1 MWGVG
6 DARARRGA
14 AENAGVLPELG
25 GGERRHPKTAW
36 VGWLLAVVVV
46 AACFVLTRRQVEY
59 WRDGVALFERALAVS
74 GENDTIRYNL
84 CVEASRLGRLD
95 EAIGYCRAA
104 VRATLPRPGER
115 PSLATVL
122 ERQGWRASRAA
133 EQAASLTATLG
144 VAAWQAGRVG
154 DATEYFAETVR
165 LQPARADAHNNLGLA
180 YSTAGRE
187 AEALAE
193 LGEALRLDPAY
204 ADARY
209 NRGNVLANL
218 RRFDEAIADYRAA
231 LAASPDLHEARNNL
245 GVVLE
250 RAGDFAGAERAYR
263 EAIARAPGY
272 ADPRTNLATLLA
284 AQGRRSEA
292 HAPRAPTA
300 GAAEAPPA
308 DAGPG
313 GASIRAPE

>member
-1 MWGVG
+1 
-6 DARARRGA
+6 
-14 AENAGVLPELG
+14 
-25 GGERRHPKTAW
+25 
-36 VGWLLAVVVV
+36 
-46 AACFVLTRRQVEY
+46 LTRRQVDY
-59 WRDGVALFERALAVS
+59 WRDGMALFERALAVS

-95 EAIGYCRAA
+95 VAFANCRAA
-104 VRATLPRPGER
+104 VRATVPRPGER

-122 ERQGWRASRAA
+122 ERQGWRPARAA
-133 EQAASLTATLG
+133 EQAGSLTAALG

-165 LQPARADAHNNLGLA
+165 LEPARADARNNLGLA
-180 YSTAGRE
+180 YSTTGR
-187 AEALAE
+187 APEALAE

-218 RRFDEAIADYRAA
+218 GRFDEAVADYRAA
-231 LAASPDLHEARNNL
+231 LTASPDLHEAGNNL

-250 RAGDFAGAERAYR
+250 RSGDVAGAERAYR
-263 EAIARAPGY
+263 ATIERAPSY
-272 ADPRTNLATLLA
+272 ADPRTNLATLLV
-284 AQGRRSEA
+284 AQGRQAEA
-292 HAPRAPTA
+292 QALRASTP
-300 GAAEAPPA
+300 GAAELPQA

-313 GASIRAPE
+313 GAPTREQE